1 MMRHGLPRLGWLV
14 AGALLLVAGCGGT
27 SAGQSSG
34 GSGGGSKAP
43 YTITVDSDTT
53 GVNGLSGV
61 ADSDGFQAYFANL
74 NKSGGVNGHHINV
87 ESYND
92 NSDVPT
98 ALANYQKT
106 LASDSLGFFQN
117 NPSAVIAA
125 VGTKATLDGI
135 PESNTGGYMAGVG
148 TFPYIFNENPSGPTF
163 FNIVSKFAATEI
175 ANPKGAKAAF
185 IGYDSALVE
194 SYQPQVGKALT
205 AKGFK
210 MAYSQLVPP
219 TTVDFSVAAGSISS
233 AQPAIVVTDLQD
245 QQIVSFVTGVRQRG
259 YSGPIINFGS
269 NASSTSMKK
278 LDDPKMYLVQYTV
291 DPLNTKDPEV
301 AEVLRVASETG
312 FNQGINQL
320 FYIEAWV
327 FAKVLAA
334 AIGKCGDSCTRDSL
348 NKALERTTV
357 DGGTLMAGSPG
368 FSPTNHIM
376 TQAAVVDQW
385 SDSNGYLTPI
395 KGFGFNG

>member
-1 MMRHGLPRLGWLV
+1 V
-14 AGALLLVAGCGGT
+14 LLLAAGCGGAT
-27 SAGQSSG
+27 TGGQQSSG
-34 GSGGGSKAP
+34 QTGSKAT

-61 ADSDGFQAYFANL
+61 ADSDGFQAYFATA

-87 ESYND
+87 EAYND

-106 LASDSLGFFQN
+106 LASNSLGFFQN

-125 VGTKATLDGI
+125 VGTKATGDGI

-148 TFPYIFNENPSGPTF
+148 TFPYVYNENPSGPTF
-163 FNIVSKFAATEI
+163 FKIVTTFAASVVSH
-175 ANPKGAKAAF
+175 PKGSKAAF

-194 SYQPQVGKALT
+194 SYQPQLGKALV
-205 AKGFK
+205 AKGFS

-219 TTVDFSVAAGSISS
+219 TTVDFSVAAGGISA

-245 QQIVSFVTGVRQRG
+245 QQIVPFVNGLRQRG

-291 DPLNTKDPEV
+291 DPLDTGDPDV
-301 AEVLRVASETG
+301 AAVIKAANDTG
-312 FNQGINQL
+312 FTQGLNQN

-327 FAKVLAA
+327 FAKIVAA

-348 NKALERTTV
+348 NKALESTTV
-357 DGGTLMAGSPG
+357 SGGTLMAGNPG

-376 TQAAVVDQW
+376 TQSAVVDQW
-385 SDSNGYLTPI
+385 SNSNGYLTPI
-395 KGFGFNG
+395 KGFGFAG